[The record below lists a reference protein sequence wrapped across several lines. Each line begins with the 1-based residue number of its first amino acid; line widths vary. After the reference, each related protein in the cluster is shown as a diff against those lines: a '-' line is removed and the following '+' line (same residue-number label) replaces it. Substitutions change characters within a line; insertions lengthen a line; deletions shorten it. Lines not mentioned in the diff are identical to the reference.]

1 MCIGVQSSCLL
12 IGYFGHMSVQV
23 CVLGSN
29 CVFFFCAGAHAS
41 DLNEGNVCICVHS
54 ANVCAGAHLPQVSL

>member
-1 MCIGVQSSCLL
+1 MG
-12 IGYFGHMSVQV
+12 
-23 CVLGSN
+23 
-29 CVFFFCAGAHAS
+29 FFCAGAHAS